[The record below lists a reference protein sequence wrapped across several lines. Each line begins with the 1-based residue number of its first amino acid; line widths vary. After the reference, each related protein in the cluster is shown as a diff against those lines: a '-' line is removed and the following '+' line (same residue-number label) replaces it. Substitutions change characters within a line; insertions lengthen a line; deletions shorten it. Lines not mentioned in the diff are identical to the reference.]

1 MEIDYYEI
9 VENCASKKLDVEIA
23 NGQIDHAQILLEA
36 MLRHG
41 KKSIKI
47 FTGAL
52 KEELYSDFRFKEWVK
67 IYFLISTGKLTF
79 LIQKIDNLKE
89 HELYILAKELDPEAK
104 RITFHILNDS
114 SDAADETNHFAVMDD
129 LAYRLEI
136 DDERVEAK
144 ANFNDEKKNQE
155 LTNKFDTYLNQSI
168 HVAA

>member
-1 MEIDYYEI
+1 MEIDYYKL

-52 KEELYSDFRFKEWVK
+52 REELYSDFKFKVSVK
-67 IYFLISTGKLTF
+67 IYFLISIGTLTF
-79 LIQKIDNLKE
+79 LIQNIDNLKE
-89 HELYILAKELDPEAK
+89 HELYKLARELDPKAK
-104 RITFHILNDS
+104 RITFHILNNS
-114 SDAADETNHFAVMDD
+114 SDAGDETNHFAVMDN

-144 ANFNDEKKNQE
+144 ANFNDEKQNQE
-155 LTNKFDTYLNQSI
+155 LTKKFDTYLNQSI